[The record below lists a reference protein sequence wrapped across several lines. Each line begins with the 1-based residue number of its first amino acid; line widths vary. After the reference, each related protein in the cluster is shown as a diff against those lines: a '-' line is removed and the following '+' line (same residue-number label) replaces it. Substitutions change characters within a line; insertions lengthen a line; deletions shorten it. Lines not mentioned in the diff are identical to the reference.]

1 MSNQSQNKSTQE
13 VSQEA
18 LELYISGKYPSQ
30 GAIVR
35 HLIEL
40 YPYMNK
46 EHLRVALLRRVQRY
60 KRTNNHPALATEC
73 DAVGLPMENVSNYW
87 YKGKQ
92 FSVHVKGEKEQTD
105 YAKVIGEIVSSYN
118 PDELRVIDYHKLRSP
133 KAIKAT
139 LSDMH
144 IGLEPNP
151 QNKSLFAYE
160 YNEEIFKS
168 NLDKVFNSILKE
180 YQQNGK
186 FDLLIIDDLG
196 DGLDGWNGQTTRG
209 GHQLE
214 QNMNNEDAFRVFVE
228 GKLNLIENCIQAG
241 IANEVLVRNV
251 ANDNHSGSFASIAN
265 MTIKMILE
273 RTYSN
278 ESVNFYIL
286 NKFMEHF
293 TYGDHTYILT
303 HGKDSQYMF
312 KGLPFELNDK
322 AIGFINDYI
331 DHYNINTKYIH
342 LEKGDLHRIGYS
354 RTKKF
359 DYRNY
364 MSFAPPS
371 AWVQH
376 NFGDCY
382 SGYSIETI
390 PKFSGE
396 ISHTDY
402 YFDLTKKI

>member
-1 MSNQSQNKSTQE
+1 MKTWKELVIDAINIHRSEGISRH
-13 VSQEA
+13 EA
-18 LELYISGKYPSQ
+18 S
-30 GAIVR
+30 
-35 HLIEL
+35 
-40 YPYMNK
+40 
-46 EHLRVALLRRVQRY
+46 RRVVEGTELNAESIRKSMSRY
-60 KRTNNHPALATEC
+60 EKKMDHSALDSEASAMGFPI
-73 DAVGLPMENVSNYW
+73 DNVSSYW
-87 YKGKQ
+87 LKSKHI
-92 FSVHVKGEKEQTD
+92 SVHVKGDKQEINYFDEI
-105 YAKVIGEIVSSYN
+105 AKIVEGYN
-118 PDELRVIDYHKLRSP
+118 PENLRTIEKVELDSP

-144 IGLEPNP
+144 VGLDPNP
-151 QNKSLFAYE
+151 NNKSLFSYE
-160 YNEEIFKS
+160 YNAEVFKS
-168 NLDKVFNSILKE
+168 NLDKVYNSILKE
-180 YQQNGK
+180 YTANGR

-196 DGLDGWNGQTTRG
+196 DGLDGWDGLTTRG
-209 GHQLE
+209 GHKLE
-214 QNMNNEDAFRVFVE
+214 QNMSNQEAFKTFVE
-228 GKLNLIENCIQAG
+228 GKLTLIENCVRAG

-265 MTIKMILE
+265 MTIQMLLNRTYGEDSVKFYILE
-273 RTYSN
+273 R
-278 ESVNFYIL
+278 
-286 NKFMEHF
+286 FMEHF
-293 TYGDHTYILT
+293 KYGMHTYILT

-322 AIGFINDYI
+322 ATSFINDYI
-331 DHYNINTKYIH
+331 DHYEIDTPFIH

-382 SGYSIETI
+382 SGYSIEVI

-402 YFDLTKKI
+402 YFDLNKKL

>member
-1 MSNQSQNKSTQE
+1 MDHTALDSEASTMGFP
-13 VSQEA
+13 
-18 LELYISGKYPSQ
+18 I
-30 GAIVR
+30 
-35 HLIEL
+35 
-40 YPYMNK
+40 
-46 EHLRVALLRRVQRY
+46 
-60 KRTNNHPALATEC
+60 
-73 DAVGLPMENVSNYW
+73 DNVSSYW
-87 YKGKQ
+87 LKSKHI
-92 FSVHVKGEKEQTD
+92 SVHVKGDKQEINYFDEI
-105 YAKVIGEIVSSYN
+105 AKIVEGYN
-118 PDELRVIDYHKLRSP
+118 PETLRTIEKVETPTP

-144 IGLEPNP
+144 VGLDPNP
-151 QNKSLFAYE
+151 NNKSLFSYE
-160 YNEEIFKS
+160 YNAEVFKS
-168 NLDKVFNSILKE
+168 NLDKVYNSILKE
-180 YQQNGK
+180 YTANGR

-196 DGLDGWNGQTTRG
+196 DGLDGWDGLTTRG
-209 GHQLE
+209 GHKLE
-214 QNMNNEDAFRVFVE
+214 QNMSNQEAFKTFVE
-228 GKLNLIENCIQAG
+228 GKLTLIENCVRAG

-265 MTIKMILE
+265 MTIQMLLNRTYGEDSVKFYILE
-273 RTYSN
+273 R
-278 ESVNFYIL
+278 
-286 NKFMEHF
+286 FMEHF
-293 TYGDHTYILT
+293 KYGMHTYILT

-322 AIGFINDYI
+322 ATSFINDYI
-331 DHYNINTKYIH
+331 DHYEIDTPFIH

-382 SGYSIETI
+382 SGYSIEVI

-402 YFDLTKKI
+402 YFDLNKKL

>member
-1 MSNQSQNKSTQE
+1 MKTWKELVIDAINMHRSE
-13 VSQEA
+13 GVSRHEA
-18 LELYISGKYPSQ
+18 S
-30 GAIVR
+30 
-35 HLIEL
+35 
-40 YPYMNK
+40 
-46 EHLRVALLRRVQRY
+46 RRVTEGTEHSSENIRKSMSRY
-60 KRTNNHPALATEC
+60 EKKMDHAALDVESTAMGFPL
-73 DAVGLPMENVSNYW
+73 DNVSSYW
-87 YKGKQ
+87 LKSKHI
-92 FSVHVKGEKEQTD
+92 SVHVKGDKQEVNYFDEI
-105 YAKVIGEIVSSYN
+105 AKIVEGYN
-118 PDELRVIDYHKLRSP
+118 PDTIREIPKIDIPTP

-144 IGLEPNP
+144 VGLEPNP
-151 QNKSLFAYE
+151 NNKSLFSYE
-160 YNEEIFKS
+160 YNAEVFKS

-180 YQQNGK
+180 YTANGR

-196 DGLDGWNGQTTRG
+196 DGLDGWDGLTTRG
-209 GHQLE
+209 GHKLE
-214 QNMNNEDAFRVFVE
+214 QNMSNQEAFKSFVE
-228 GKLNLIENCIQAG
+228 GKLMLIENCIQAG

-265 MTIKMILE
+265 MAIQMILNRTYGDESVKFYILE
-273 RTYSN
+273 R
-278 ESVNFYIL
+278 
-286 NKFMEHF
+286 FMEHF
-293 TYGDHTYILT
+293 KYGMHTYILT

-322 AIGFINDYI
+322 ATSFINDYI
-331 DHYNINTKYIH
+331 DHYEIDSPFIH

-382 SGYSIETI
+382 SGYSIEII

-402 YFDLTKKI
+402 YFDLSKKL

>member
-1 MSNQSQNKSTQE
+1 MKTWKELVIDAINMHRSEGISRH
-13 VSQEA
+13 EA
-18 LELYISGKYPSQ
+18 S
-30 GAIVR
+30 
-35 HLIEL
+35 
-40 YPYMNK
+40 
-46 EHLRVALLRRVQRY
+46 RRVVEGTELNAESIRKSMSRY
-60 KRTNNHPALATEC
+60 EKKMDHTALDSEASVMGFPI
-73 DAVGLPMENVSNYW
+73 DNVSSYW
-87 YKGKQ
+87 LKSKHI
-92 FSVHVKGEKEQTD
+92 SVHVKGDKHEVNYFDEI
-105 YAKVIGEIVSSYN
+105 AKIVENYN
-118 PDELRVIDYHKLRSP
+118 PETLRNIEKVELDSP

-144 IGLEPNP
+144 VGLDPNP
-151 QNKSLFAYE
+151 NNKSLFSYE
-160 YNEEIFKS
+160 YNAEVFKS
-168 NLDKVFNSILKE
+168 NLDKVYNSILKE
-180 YQQNGK
+180 YTANGR

-196 DGLDGWNGQTTRG
+196 DGLDGWDGLTTRG
-209 GHQLE
+209 GHKLE
-214 QNMNNEDAFRVFVE
+214 QNMSNQEAFKTFVE
-228 GKLNLIENCIQAG
+228 GKLTLIENCVRAG

-265 MTIKMILE
+265 MTIQMLLNRTYGEDSVKFYILE
-273 RTYSN
+273 R
-278 ESVNFYIL
+278 
-286 NKFMEHF
+286 FMEHF
-293 TYGDHTYILT
+293 KYGMHTYILT

-322 AIGFINDYI
+322 ATSFINDYI
-331 DHYNINTKYIH
+331 DHYEIDTPFIH

-382 SGYSIETI
+382 SGYSIEVI

-402 YFDLTKKI
+402 YFDLNKKL

>member
-1 MSNQSQNKSTQE
+1 MKTWKELVIDAINMHRSEGISRH
-13 VSQEA
+13 EA
-18 LELYISGKYPSQ
+18 S
-30 GAIVR
+30 
-35 HLIEL
+35 
-40 YPYMNK
+40 
-46 EHLRVALLRRVQRY
+46 RRVVEGTELNAESIRKSMSRY
-60 KRTNNHPALATEC
+60 EKKMDHSALDSEASVMGFPI
-73 DAVGLPMENVSNYW
+73 DNVSSYW
-87 YKGKQ
+87 LKSKHI
-92 FSVHVKGEKEQTD
+92 SVHVKGDKHEINYFDEI
-105 YAKVIGEIVSSYN
+105 AKIVEGYN
-118 PDELRVIDYHKLRSP
+118 PETLRNIEKVELDSP

-144 IGLEPNP
+144 VGLDPNP
-151 QNKSLFAYE
+151 NNKSLFSYE
-160 YNEEIFKS
+160 YNAEVFKS
-168 NLDKVFNSILKE
+168 NLDKVYNSILKE
-180 YQQNGK
+180 YTANGR

-196 DGLDGWNGQTTRG
+196 DGLDGWDGLTTRG
-209 GHQLE
+209 GHKLE
-214 QNMNNEDAFRVFVE
+214 QNMSNQEAFKTFVE
-228 GKLNLIENCIQAG
+228 GKLTLIENCVRAG

-265 MTIKMILE
+265 MTIQMLLNRTYGEDSVKFYILE
-273 RTYSN
+273 R
-278 ESVNFYIL
+278 
-286 NKFMEHF
+286 FMEHF
-293 TYGDHTYILT
+293 KYGMHTYILT

-322 AIGFINDYI
+322 ATSFINDYI
-331 DHYNINTKYIH
+331 DHYEIDTPFIH

-382 SGYSIETI
+382 SGYSIEVI

-402 YFDLTKKI
+402 YFDLNKKL